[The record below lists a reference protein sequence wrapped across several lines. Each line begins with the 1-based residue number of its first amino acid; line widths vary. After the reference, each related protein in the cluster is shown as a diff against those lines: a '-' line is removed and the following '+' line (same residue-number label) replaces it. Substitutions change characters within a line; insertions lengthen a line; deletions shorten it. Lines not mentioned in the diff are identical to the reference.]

1 MVDLGR
7 RSERRP
13 VRIDDD
19 GCIRRV
25 LERSFIEN
33 KRDIRL
39 GDQKDFSGP
48 QKMGAGFRQKCAKFC
63 QTLAKWWQNDGKM
76 MAKVAKRRGAEGLS
90 LAELCRGA
98 LSRAL
103 PPSMLDG
110 PFGWSNVAGLAG
122 GTHRQNEGRTHDV
135 VENKATENGML
146 EEPTISMIANDL
158 FLLSHDRYEK

>member
-63 QTLAKWWQNDGKM
+63 QKVAKWWQNDGKSG
-76 MAKVAKRRGAEGLS
+76 KKKGGAEGLS
-90 LAELCRGA
+90 LVELCRGA

-122 GTHRQNEGRTHDV
+122 DTHRQNEGRTHDV
-135 VENKATENGML
+135 IENKATETGML
-146 EEPTISMIANDL
+146 EEPTMSMVANDL